1 MVLRTCREMRV
12 PIKIRGDNTDNMFR
26 DYWMDADG
34 AVSYG
39 MVDKILGTKNKFQ
52 VRIQKEFR

>member
-1 MVLRTCREMRV
+1 
-12 PIKIRGDNTDNMFR
+12 MFR

-39 MVDKILGTKNKFQ
+39 MVDQILGTKTN
-52 VRIQKEFR
+52 VR

>member
-39 MVDKILGTKNKFQ
+39 MVDQILGTKTN
-52 VRIQKEFR
+52 VR